1 MVAICTSRAPFTEG
15 RRRAYIIENAERNI
29 CTVLDA
35 DGNVFGVARN
45 GGSMVRSA
53 GCADGAT
60 DERQKRDSDEA
71 RRICLY
77 VHLKEDER
85 GCYMVCALSGIRFD
99 PGTSAWRRADHY
111 PIPWALG
118 GRNTPDN
125 LRPVLTKYDAEPGG
139 HAAQVSSGIAKGK
152 RVRRKHPP
160 GQACVERRS
169 AARPRDGDTIGSDG
183 EQ

>member
-1 MVAICTSRAPFTEG
+1 MSG
-15 RRRAYIIENAERNI
+15 
-29 CTVLDA
+29 
-35 DGNVFGVARN
+35 
-45 GGSMVRSA
+45 
-53 GCADGAT
+53 
-60 DERQKRDSDEA
+60 KRDSDEA

-85 GCYMVCALSGIRFD
+85 GRYMVCALSGIRFD
-99 PGTSAWRRADHY
+99 PGTSAWRADHY

-152 RVRRKHPP
+152 RVRRKHLGASVRGASFRGLPE
-160 GQACVERRS
+160 GWRYDWKRRRAVRCDDADDVE
-169 AARPRDGDTIGSDG
+169 
-183 EQ
+183 